1 MIELADM
8 TAFVAVVETS
18 SFTDAARR
26 LGTTKSVISRRI
38 SDMEHTLGA
47 PLLDRSSRSVRA
59 TEVGA
64 VYYAKCVRI
73 LESVGAANDFVSSHH
88 QLVRGRLRIAV
99 PGEVGAHLLLPLL
112 SAFSE
117 QYSDVVLDIEI
128 SDVELPHSDSHYDVA
143 WRTGRLNDAS
153 FIAKPLMSYRR
164 WLCAAPTYLQARGT
178 PESLDQ
184 LPMHD
189 ALLDAIED
197 QGGDTDVSGKC
208 VEVLDAIEDGNG
220 AWLLQDAENTHAIRA
235 RERLRSSRVSHL
247 LDAAIQGLGLV
258 LAPAPLIAAPLRAGT
273 LRRVLPQ
280 FSGPLQPV
288 SLVYPK
294 SRRASPKLHSL
305 LNFVSERIPDAEC
318 LP

>member
-197 QGGDTDVSGKC
+197 
-208 VEVLDAIEDGNG
+208 GNG